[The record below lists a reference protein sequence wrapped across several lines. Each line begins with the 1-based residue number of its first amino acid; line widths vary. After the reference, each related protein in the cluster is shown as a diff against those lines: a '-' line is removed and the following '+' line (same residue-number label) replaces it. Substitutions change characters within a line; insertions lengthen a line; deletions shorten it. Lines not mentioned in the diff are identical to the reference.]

1 MTTEMTT
8 AALIEI
14 VDSLATINKNILK
27 LTEDVLTDVSRETD
41 STTEEGLNIE
51 IKQWAELYGRVS
63 KTLQYER
70 IHIKELQERVW
81 ELEAM
86 MFTASLKW

>member
-1 MTTEMTT
+1 MTTQLTT

-14 VDSLATINKNILK
+14 IDSLATINKNILE

-41 STTEEGLNIE
+41 SNTEEGLNLE

-70 IHIKELQERVW
+70 LHIKELQERVW